1 MAWRSTRTRRNILI
15 STQVVPGLDSD
26 SESDD
31 DPDEAPF
38 DDKNWVDPLPK
49 GTRKKRALDKIAP
62 YCADLWE
69 HLNAAIEKKKTQ
81 KPRKK
86 KKPDLVKGQTFLN
99 FAPAPKALSATPCVP
114 RSTPICALTASTF
127 VALPLYPPRAL
138 LS

>member
-86 KKPDLVKGQTFLN
+86 KKPDLVPGQTFLN
-99 FAPAPKALSATPCVP
+99 FAPRPPPPPGPPPPEDSPPPPPPPSAEV
-114 RSTPICALTASTF
+114 IDVDADLTQD
-127 VALPLYPPRAL
+127 
-138 LS
+138 

>member
-86 KKPDLVKGQTFLN
+86 KKPDLVKGQAFLN
-99 FAPAPKALSATPCVP
+99 FAPAPKH
-114 RSTPICALTASTF
+114 
-127 VALPLYPPRAL
+127 
-138 LS
+138 